1 MATSWHQIGFDQKYA
16 RMLQCSIMTKI
27 KQQIRTRNW
36 VAKHNFNR
44 PVRHRDATQY
54 QRQPK
59 HRAKE
64 QVNEH

>member
-1 MATSWHQIGFDQKYA
+1 MATPWHPIGFDQKFHI
-16 RMLQCSIMTKI
+16 MLQCSIMTKI
-27 KQQIRTRNW
+27 KKQIRTRNW

-44 PVRHRDATQY
+44 PVRHRMATDY

-64 QVNEH
+64 QTNEH